1 MSEEGQEQLPGELTA
16 GESRKDAADS
26 ALDSFVLMLAFL
38 ERPADK
44 GQLRHSLGKGSQQ
57 LDLDDLLVLSKR
69 QEIKAKR
76 IKAADGQLDTLPLPA
91 IARLLDGS
99 YLLLLQ
105 ISDSE
110 ALIFRPADGRPTKI
124 PRGSFIAEFAG
135 DLLLMTTR
143 DKVAGMS
150 RAFDVSWFIP
160 ALVKYRH
167 LLRDVLLASFF
178 IQLLGLASPLF
189 FQVVI
194 DKVLVHK
201 GLTTL
206 EVLALGLFVVSVF
219 DVLMSALRT
228 YLFSHTTSR
237 VDVELGAK
245 LFGHLVRLP
254 LSYFQARRVGDS
266 VARVRQLDTIRE
278 FLTSSALTLVLDLL
292 FTIVFLA
299 VMALYSGWLLLIT
312 LITLPLYALVVIFLG
327 PPLRRKLNEKFVRGA
342 ENQSFLVESVTGI
355 ETLKSMSV
363 EPQMQARWER
373 QIAGY
378 VKTGF
383 DASMLAN
390 WGSQAIQLINKLGTL
405 AILFFGARL
414 VIKGDLT
421 VGELVAFNMLAGQV
435 AGPVLRLAQLG
446 QDFQQ
451 ARIAVSR
458 LGDILNNPV
467 EPQSSASK
475 ASLPPIRGRVVFDS
489 VRFRYRSDAPEV
501 LKGLSLEATPG
512 EVIGIVGPSGSGKST
527 LAKLLQRLHVPEQGR
542 VLVDGVD
549 LAMVD
554 PSWLRRQ
561 LGVVL
566 QENILFNRSVREN
579 IALADPAMPMENVV
593 MAAELA
599 GAHDFILE
607 FPEAYDTQIDE
618 RGSNLSGGQRQ
629 RIAIARALATHPK
642 ILIFD
647 EATSALDA
655 ESEEIIQKNLKAMA
669 SGRTVFIIA
678 HRLSAVRQADR
689 IVTLEKGVI
698 TETGSHADLVMRG
711 GRYASLYRKQM
722 GIVT

>member
-1 MSEEGQEQLPGELTA
+1 MLADGREGVLGGITPGPDGA
-16 GESRKDAADS
+16 SSDS
-26 ALDSFVLMLAFL
+26 ALEAFILMLAFL

-44 GQLRHSLGKGSQQ
+44 AQLRHSLGKGSEE
-57 LDLDDLLVLSKR
+57 LGLDDLLILAKR
-69 QEIKAKR
+69 LDIKAKR
-76 IKAADGQLDTLPLPA
+76 LSTTDTKLDAQPLPA
-91 IARLLDGS
+91 IARLRDGS
-99 YLLLLQ
+99 FLLLLK
-105 ISDSE
+105 ISEVE
-110 ALIFRPADGRPTKI
+110 ALVFRPAGGHPTKV
-124 PRGSFIAEFAG
+124 PRDAFIAEFSG
-135 DLLLMTTR
+135 ELMLMTTR
-143 DKVAGMS
+143 DRVIGMS
-150 RAFDVSWFIP
+150 RAFDISWFIP
-160 ALVKYRH
+160 ALVKYRY

-178 IQLLGLASPLF
+178 IQLLGLASPIF

-206 EVLALGLFVVSVF
+206 EVLAFGLLVVSIF
-219 DVLMSALRT
+219 DVLMTALRT

-237 VDVELGAK
+237 VDVELGAR

-254 LSYFQARRVGDS
+254 LGYFQARRVGDS

-299 VMALYSGWLLLIT
+299 VMWLYSGWLLLIT
-312 LITLPLYALVVIFLG
+312 LLTLPLYALVVIFVG

-383 DASMLAN
+383 EAAMMAN
-390 WGSQAIQLINKLGTL
+390 WGSQTIQLINKLGTL
-405 AILFFGARL
+405 GILFFGAKL
-414 VIKGDLT
+414 VIKGDMT

-458 LGDILNNPV
+458 LGDILNNPM

-475 ASLPPIRGRVVFDS
+475 ASLPEIRGKVVFDN
-489 VRFRYRSDAPEV
+489 VRFRYRTDTPEV
-501 LKGLSLEATPG
+501 LKGLSLEVMPG

-579 IALADPAMPMENVV
+579 IALADPAMPIENVM
-593 MAAELA
+593 MASELA
-599 GAHDFILE
+599 GAHEFILE

-629 RIAIARALATHPK
+629 RVAIARALALHPK

-669 SGRTVFIIA
+669 TGRTVFIIA

-689 IVTLEKGVI
+689 IVTLEKGEI
-698 TETGSHADLVMRG
+698 TEAGTHAELMERG

-722 GIVT
+722 GMA

>member
-1 MSEEGQEQLPGELTA
+1 
-16 GESRKDAADS
+16 
-26 ALDSFVLMLAFL
+26 MLAFL

-44 GQLRHSLGKGSQQ
+44 TQLRHSLGKGSEE
-57 LDLDDLLVLSKR
+57 LGLDDLLVLAKR
-69 QEIKAKR
+69 LEIKAKR
-76 IKAADGQLDTLPLPA
+76 TKATDEQLAALPLPTV
-91 IARLLDGS
+91 ARLLDGS
-99 YLLLLQ
+99 FLLLLQ
-105 ISDSE
+105 VSDSE
-110 ALIFRPADGRPTKI
+110 ALVFRPADGRPTKVA
-124 PRGSFIAEFAG
+124 RGAFIAEFSG

-143 DKVAGMS
+143 DRVAGGS
-150 RAFDVSWFIP
+150 RSFDVSWFIP

-178 IQLLGLASPLF
+178 IQLLGLASPIF

-292 FTIVFLA
+292 FTIVFLG

-312 LITLPLYALVVIFLG
+312 LVTLPLYALVVICVG
-327 PPLRRKLNEKFVRGA
+327 PALRRKLNEKFIRGA

-475 ASLPPIRGRVVFDS
+475 ASLPEIRGRVTFDS
-489 VRFRYRSDAPEV
+489 VRFRYRPDAPEV
-501 LKGLSLEATPG
+501 LKGLSLEVAPG

-599 GAHDFILE
+599 GAHEFILE

-698 TETGSHADLVMRG
+698 TEIGTHADLMMRP

-722 GIVT
+722 GIV

>member
-1 MSEEGQEQLPGELTA
+1 
-16 GESRKDAADS
+16 
-26 ALDSFVLMLAFL
+26 MLAFL

-44 GQLRHSLGKGSQQ
+44 AQLRHSLGKGSEE
-57 LDLDDLLVLSKR
+57 LDLDDLLVLAKR
-69 QEIKAKR
+69 LEIKAKR
-76 IKAADGQLDTLPLPA
+76 VKTTDAQLPSLPLPA

-99 YLLLLQ
+99 FLLLLQ
-105 ISDSE
+105 VSDVE
-110 ALIFRPADGRPTKI
+110 ALVFRPADGRPTKV
-124 PRGSFIAEFAG
+124 RRDAFIADFSGE
-135 DLLLMTTR
+135 LLLMTTR
-143 DKVAGMS
+143 DRVAGAS

-178 IQLLGLASPLF
+178 IQLLGLASPIF

-219 DVLMSALRT
+219 DVFMSALRT

-292 FTIVFLA
+292 FTIVFLG

-312 LITLPLYALVVIFLG
+312 LLTLPLYALVVVFLG
-327 PPLRRKLNEKFVRGA
+327 PPLRNKLNEKFIRGA

-390 WGSQAIQLINKLGTL
+390 WGSQTIQLISKLGTL
-405 AILFFGARL
+405 AILFFGAKL

-421 VGELVAFNMLAGQV
+421 VGELVAFNMLASQV

-458 LGDILNNPV
+458 LGDILNNPI

-475 ASLPPIRGRVVFDS
+475 ASLPEIRGRVVFDN
-489 VRFRYRSDAPEV
+489 VRFRYRPDAPEV
-501 LKGLSLEATPG
+501 LKGLSLDIAPG

-599 GAHDFILE
+599 GAHEFILE

-655 ESEEIIQKNLKAMA
+655 ESEEIVQKNLKAIA
-669 SGRTVFIIA
+669 TGRTVFIIA

-698 TETGSHADLVMRG
+698 TEIGTHADLMTRP

-722 GIVT
+722 GIV

>member
-1 MSEEGQEQLPGELTA
+1 MSLAHAEEGA
-16 GESRKDAADS
+16 GSSQPQVSADS
-26 ALDSFVLMLAFL
+26 ALESFILMLAFL
-38 ERPADK
+38 GRPADAA
-44 GQLRHSLGKGSQQ
+44 QLRHSLGKGSAV
-57 LDLDDLLVLSKR
+57 LELEDLLVL
-69 QEIKAKR
+69 AKR
-76 IKAADGQLDTLPLPA
+76 LDVRAKRVRTSGSKLDSLPLPA
-91 IARLLDGS
+91 IVRLIDGS
-99 YLLLLQ
+99 FLLLLQ
-105 ISDSE
+105 VSE
-110 ALIFRPADGRPTKI
+110 LDALVFRPGDGRPTKM
-124 PRGSFIAEFAG
+124 PRSAFIEQFAG
-135 DLLLMTTR
+135 ELVLMTTR
-143 DKVAGMS
+143 EKIAGMS

-160 ALVKYRH
+160 ALVKYRR
-167 LLRDVLLASFF
+167 LLRDVLLASLF
-178 IQLLGLASPLF
+178 IQLLGLASPVF

-219 DVLMSALRT
+219 DVLMSGLRT

-237 VDVELGAK
+237 VDVELGSR
-245 LFGHLVRLP
+245 LFGHLAHLP

-292 FTIVFLA
+292 FTVVFLL
-299 VMALYSGWLLLIT
+299 VMWLYSGWLLLIV
-312 LITLPLYALVVIFLG
+312 LMTLPLYALVVLLVG

-355 ETLKSMSV
+355 ETLKAMAV
-363 EPQMQARWER
+363 EPQMQAHWER
-373 QIAGY
+373 QIAAY

-390 WGSQAIQLINKLGTL
+390 WGSQAIQLVSKLGTL

-414 VIKGDLT
+414 VIKDDLT

-451 ARIAVSR
+451 ARIAVAR
-458 LGDILNNPV
+458 LGDILNNPT
-467 EPQSSASK
+467 EPQTSASK
-475 ASLPPIRGRVVFDS
+475 ASLPDIRGRVVFEN
-489 VRFRYRSDAPEV
+489 VRFRYRPDAPEV
-501 LKGLSLEATPG
+501 LKGLSLEIAPG

-542 VLVDGVD
+542 ILVDGVD
-549 LAMVD
+549 LAMID

-579 IALADPAMPMENVV
+579 IALADPAMPMESVV

-629 RIAIARALATHPK
+629 RIAIARALAVNPK

-655 ESEEIIQKNLKAMA
+655 ESEEVIQRNLKTMA
-669 SGRTVFIIA
+669 SGRTAIIIA

-689 IVTLEKGVI
+689 IITLEKGEI
-698 TETGSHADLVMRG
+698 TEMGSHAELLARN
-711 GRYASLYRKQM
+711 GRYASLYRRQM
-722 GIVT
+722 GLEA